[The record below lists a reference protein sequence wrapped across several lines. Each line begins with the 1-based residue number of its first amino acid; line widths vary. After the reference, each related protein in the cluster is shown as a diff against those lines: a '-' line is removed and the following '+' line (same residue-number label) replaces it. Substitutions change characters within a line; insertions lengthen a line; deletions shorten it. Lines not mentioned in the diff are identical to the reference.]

1 MTSVIW
7 IQAAI
12 NLVLLAALFA
22 SRIWIKA
29 SIEKRVQHQFD
40 EKIESVRT
48 ELRKSE
54 EKFKQEMQARE
65 AEISAL
71 RDGVMGGRAT
81 RQAIID
87 KRRLEAV
94 RAQLSVDMRLVVQN
108 DVQTMNCGLR
118 CRRCSQ

>member
-71 RDGVMGGRAT
+71 RVGVMGGRAT

-94 RAQLSVDMRLVVQN
+94 RAQLGVDMRLVVQN
-108 DVQTMNCGLR
+108 DIQ
-118 CRRCSQ
+118 Q

>member
-1 MTSVIW
+1 
-7 IQAAI
+7 
-12 NLVLLAALFA
+12 
-22 SRIWIKA
+22 
-29 SIEKRVQHQFD
+29 
-40 EKIESVRT
+40 
-48 ELRKSE
+48 
-54 EKFKQEMQARE
+54 MQARE

-108 DVQTMNCGLR
+108 DVQ
-118 CRRCSQ
+118 Q